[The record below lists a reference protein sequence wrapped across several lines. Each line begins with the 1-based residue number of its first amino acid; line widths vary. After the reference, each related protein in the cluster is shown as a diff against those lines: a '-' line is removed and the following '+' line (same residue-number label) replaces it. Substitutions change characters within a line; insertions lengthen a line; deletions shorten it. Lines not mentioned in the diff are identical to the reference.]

1 MSKTASMRLTK
12 KPKGVLRTIKAFL
25 DRNRL
30 GELLVLNHKIS
41 EQQLSEALVLQ
52 SAYKRPLGDI
62 LVELGLVSRNTIRF
76 ALAKQF
82 TLRCLAGFAAIVI
95 SYSSMNV
102 RDAFA
107 ESAGGGQTQGGIT
120 LASAAVNS
128 VASYPRLFGT
138 GEKRS
143 GDMSAFTKWDA
154 MFSRFQNE
162 ISSSNGERVM
172 QQLKQSLDSMR
183 GLPVDAQARRVND
196 LMNSVQYISDKRN
209 WGKSDYWATPVE
221 FMTRGGDCE
230 DFAIAKYAALRAL
243 GVPDSKM
250 RVAIVKDTEK
260 NLAHAILIV
269 YGDDGPLILDNQIK
283 TVRAASSIR
292 HYKPIYSINRTAW
305 WLHTAPQMTQVASR

>member
-1 MSKTASMRLTK
+1 MSKQKSGQT
-12 KPKGVLRTIKAFL
+12 GILRTIKTFL

-30 GELLVLNHKIS
+30 GELLVLQNHIS
-41 EQQLSEALVLQ
+41 EQQLKNALELQ

-62 LVELGLVSRNTIRF
+62 LVELGLVTRGTIRM
-76 ALAKQF
+76 ALFKQ
-82 TLRCLAGFAAIVI
+82 TALRCMAGMIAVVI

-107 ESAGGGQTQGGIT
+107 ESAGKTNTRVT

-128 VASYPRLFGT
+128 ASSYPALFGT
-138 GEKRS
+138 LEKRS
-143 GDMSAFTKWDA
+143 GDLSAFNKWGA
-154 MFSRFQNE
+154 MFSRFQKDL
-162 ISSSNGERVM
+162 SSDKGERVM
-172 QQLKQSLDSMR
+172 EQLKSSLDSMR
-183 GLPVDAQARRVND
+183 GLPVEAQVRRVND

-250 RVAIVKDTEK
+250 RLAIVKDMQK
-260 NLAHAILIV
+260 NIPHAILIV
-269 YGDDGPLILDNQIK
+269 YTNDGPMILDNQIK
-283 TVRAASSIR
+283 SVRADSSVR
-292 HYKPIYSINRTAW
+292 HYKPIYSINRTSW
-305 WLHTAPQMTQVASR
+305 WLHTAPRATQVASR